1 MSFDPDLDRFSQGMA
16 AERYPPWY
24 GNSLRPQALPG
35 VEGLAGAVAMIS
47 LHGPDG
53 GMTYEQCE
61 PVDDNHHRYASS
73 PPIPNVARYS

>member
-1 MSFDPDLDRFSQGMA
+1 MSLNLDPERFAQGMST
-16 AERYPPWY
+16 ERYHPWH
-24 GNSLRPQALPG
+24 GNSLQPQPLPG
-35 VEGLAGAVAMIS
+35 VDSLAGAVAMIS